1 MNWLTDFVKPKLS
14 SLVTRKDS
22 PSDLWTN
29 CNKCNLMLY
38 KSEHKDNLFVCSHCD
53 NHMNMDVENRLNN
66 LFDDKT
72 YELINIPFENNDPLK
87 FKDLKKYSDR
97 MKAAQKKT
105 DQKDAAIVA
114 KGNIGNTEVIVF
126 ILDFNFMGGSMGQFV
141 GEAFKI
147 GCEKSVELKCPFI
160 SLSSSGGARMQEGI
174 VSLMQLPKTV
184 AAVNMLDQN
193 KIPYISVLTHPTTGG
208 VSASFA
214 MLGDI
219 IIAEKGSMIGFAGK
233 RVIEET
239 IKEQLPEDFQTA
251 EYLLDHGM
259 IDMVVHRKELSQ
271 TLSKVLSFVK
281 K

>member
-1 MNWLTDFVKPKLS
+1 
-14 SLVTRKDS
+14 
-22 PSDLWTN
+22 
-29 CNKCNLMLY
+29 
-38 KSEHKDNLFVCSHCD
+38 
-53 NHMNMDVENRLNN
+53 
-66 LFDDKT
+66 
-72 YELINIPFENNDPLK
+72 
-87 FKDLKKYSDR
+87 
-97 MKAAQKKT
+97 
-105 DQKDAAIVA
+105 
-114 KGNIGNTEVIVF
+114 
-126 ILDFNFMGGSMGQFV
+126 
-141 GEAFKI
+141 
-147 GCEKSVELKCPFI
+147 
-160 SLSSSGGARMQEGI
+160 MQEGI

-184 AAVNMLDQN
+184 AAVNVLDQH